1 MRLSLIG
8 ALVTIPTV
16 QMPQKAHLKAAHFT
30 PHRSYFSRIYQL
42 SATAHAPCDMTYLVL
57 SGACNPMLCAQ
68 VFTGLPQHGWQESFF
83 ASLEEI
89 GDPKKALVKWIR
101 NESTP
106 TPG

>member
-1 MRLSLIG
+1 
-8 ALVTIPTV
+8 
-16 QMPQKAHLKAAHFT
+16 
-30 PHRSYFSRIYQL
+30 
-42 SATAHAPCDMTYLVL
+42 
-57 SGACNPMLCAQ
+57 MLCAQ